1 MGNIIIL
8 KKRGTAPEKKTHGIH
23 VLLILEQTKQI
34 DLQHVIVNAWW
45 VPAGCCPHG
54 RQVLHRGR
62 SDQ

>member
-8 KKRGTAPEKKTHGIH
+8 KKRGTAPEKKNHGIH